1 MSIYV
6 PGKVTLQKQFTP
18 QGYMYDFPAQYNLWT
33 PAEISTVLWLDA
45 ADASTITTVG
55 GAVSQWNDKSGNGR
69 NAVQGASSSRPTYT
83 TNALNNKSVLTL
95 DGTDDFMTVP
105 HADAL
110 NAQIAP
116 STVVVVYKKS
126 AGFRLLQKDDGP
138 GTNAE
143 SWFFND
149 SNILSVGAGFTNSYL
164 SNQDTWQIDV
174 GAWNGS
180 TIKHWRNGSKLVATS
195 VTNGTL
201 VNGEVDP
208 TATPT
213 SNSDDLYIGRR
224 LFLSGTSAIMTGQI
238 AGILICNTV
247 LSDADR
253 QKLEGYYAHLFGLT
267 ANLPSDHPYKLVG
280 PTP

>member
-1 MSIYV
+1 MTW
-6 PGKVTLQKQFTP
+6 KVQPNFIP
-18 QGYMYDFPAQYNLWT
+18 QSFMYLNPDTFGLWS
-33 PAEISTVLWLDA
+33 PSQISTALWLDA
-45 ADASTITTVG
+45 ADSSTITESG

-69 NAVQGASSSRPTYT
+69 NAVQGTSSSRPTYT

-95 DGTDDFMTVP
+95 DGTDDFMTVA

-126 AGFRLLQKDDGP
+126 AGFRVLQKDDGS

-149 SNILSVGAGFTNSYL
+149 SSILSVGGAFTSSYL
-164 SNQDTWQIDV
+164 SNQNNWQIDV

-224 LFLSGTSAIMTGQI
+224 LFVSGTSAIMTGQI

-253 QKLEGYYAHLFGLT
+253 QRLEGYYAHLFGLT
-267 ANLPSDHPYKLVG
+267 ANLPNDHPYKLVG
-280 PTP
+280 PML